1 MSSTALVAVPSV
13 APKDDPRPLYPSRF
27 VTIELFSALTGYTE
41 NAVRLKISRGIW
53 LENRQWVKRDGRVM
67 MDIRGYE
74 QWAETG
80 RA

>member
-1 MSSTALVAVPSV
+1 MSAVL
-13 APKDDPRPLYPSRF
+13 PLAANDAQGTIRLAPSRF
-27 VTIELFSALTGYTE
+27 VTIELASLLTGLTE
-41 NAVRLKISRGIW
+41 AAIRMKIHKGVW

-67 MDIRGYE
+67 IDMKGYE